1 MWARL
6 LELFGRPPGEQ
17 EIAPPAEPIQEDIT
31 PEQPV
36 SDSLSGPSSLIG
48 YNYLGKKNEQ
58 DMPRRRGFINLNKL
72 LRGDYKHE
80 ESEKAP
86 RK

>member
-17 EIAPPAEPIQEDIT
+17 EIAPPAESIQDVVQEPNI
-31 PEQPV
+31 
-36 SDSLSGPSSLIG
+36 SDNSNDRSTLIG
-48 YNYLGKKNEQ
+48 YDYLGKKNEQ

>member
-1 MWARL
+1 MWAKL
-6 LELFGRPPGEQ
+6 LELFGKQPGEQ
-17 EIAPPAEPIQEDIT
+17 EIVSPAEPIQDVVQESN
-31 PEQPV
+31 V
-36 SDSLSGPSSLIG
+36 SDNLNDRSTLIG
-48 YNYLGKKNEQ
+48 YDYLGKKNEQ
-58 DMPRRRGFINLNKL
+58 TMPHRRGFINLNKL

>member
-17 EIAPPAEPIQEDIT
+17 EIAPPAEPIQDVVQE
-31 PEQPV
+31 PNV
-36 SDSLSGPSSLIG
+36 SDNLNDRSTLIG